1 MSDTDPYYA
10 GPVIVEADPT
20 VNNEPTPVAEE
31 AEAPAP
37 AVENQKLE
45 VPEGT
50 AATVLEWVDGDKD
63 AAQAALEAEQA
74 GQKRTTLINKLKAI
88 IED

>member
-10 GPVIVEADPT
+10 GPNVIEAE
-20 VNNEPTPVAEE
+20 VTPEKPAPAPKEE
-31 AEAPAP
+31 AEP
-37 AVENQKLE
+37 AVVEAE
-45 VPEGT
+45 YDVPEGT
-50 AATVLEWVDGDKD
+50 AATVLEWVDGDPN
-63 AAQAALEAEQA
+63 AAQAALDAELA

>member
-10 GPVIVEADPT
+10 GPNIIEADST
-20 VNNEPTPVAEE
+20 VVNEPAPAAKE

-50 AATVLEWVDGDKD
+50 AATVLEWVDGDPV
-63 AAQAALEAEQA
+63 AAQAALDAEQA

-88 IED
+88 IEE

>member
-10 GPVIVEADPT
+10 GPSIIESDTT
-20 VNNEPTPVAEE
+20 VVNEPAPVAEE
-31 AEAPAP
+31 AEAAAP

-50 AATVLEWVDGDKD
+50 AATILEWVDGDKE
-63 AAQAALEAEQA
+63 AAQAALDAEQA